1 MRRALF
7 LTGLIVSLA
16 GSVLASDLKIKVPE
30 GMKAVATQNGDTL
43 EISFVP
49 IEDSPAPSLPN
60 AIGVNANGAALPRN
74 NSVQTTFGLLS
85 PDPASSS
92 GPASTST
99 TTKTTTVSS
108 SSAPAP
114 ASLTDDALK
123 KAVTALNFDR
133 PLSAAPAFVA
143 LGITPENVAHPATPR
158 EFATSLLNGV
168 DRTGTLQTGFALE
181 VAPYQVFFG
190 PQTTLSEYRNN
201 FFTRLLYNFNVSVA
215 TTKASTNDD
224 KAQRLALGMEVTLFD
239 KGDPRLNPAVENLFK
254 QVTMENPLPDY
265 DPDMSEAEYNALVK
279 AHYEK
284 FDPNKAYVDGLEK
297 IRAAS
302 WGKTAWNMAWAPTW
316 VSLSG
321 NADNLKYEGLTA
333 WTTFAY
339 GFEGVGALQGRAQ
352 FIAHVRYREGE
363 EVVDPDNATIK
374 AKQNTLFAAARLR
387 WGRPDLSFSAE
398 GAYIRIWDGLQGDDQ
413 SYRIGAVL
421 EKKVA
426 NNLWLVLSLGE
437 DFGVAGQASQL
448 YSLGSFRLGSSD
460 SPTFQSP

>member
-1 MRRALF
+1 MHRALF
-7 LTGLIVSLA
+7 LPGFIVSLA

-49 IEDSPAPSLPN
+49 LEDSPAQSLPRDV
-60 AIGVNANGAALPRN
+60 GVNANGAALPQN
-74 NSVQTTFGLLS
+74 NSLRATFGLLS
-85 PDPASSS
+85 TDPASPSS
-92 GPASTST
+92 ST
-99 TTKTTTVSS
+99 TTTSTRTVSTNPT
-108 SSAPAP
+108 PAP

-143 LGITPENVAHPATPR
+143 LGVTPENVAHPATPR

-168 DRTGTLQTGFALE
+168 DRKGTLQTGFALE

-190 PQTTLSEYRNN
+190 PQTTLSEYREN

-224 KAQRLALGMEVTLFD
+224 KAQRLALGMEFTLFD
-239 KGDPRLNPAVENLFK
+239 KGDPRMNPAVEKLFK

-302 WGKTAWNMAWAPTW
+302 WGKTAWNVAWAPTW

-339 GFEGVGALQGRAQ
+339 GFEGVGALKGRAQ

-363 EVVDPDNATIK
+363 EVVDPDNASIK

-413 SYRIGAVL
+413 SYRIGGVL

-426 NNLWLVLSLGE
+426 NNLWFVLSLGE
-437 DFGVAGQASQL
+437 DFGVAGQANQL

-460 SPTFQSP
+460 SPTFQGP